1 MNAEQIK
8 EFIQGGEWGSIAPE
22 LRPSSIKNADGSI
35 KPFYLSR
42 TFKYSADDTF
52 ELEIINSADAYG
64 KIPLVR
70 ILIRGHIVWQGD
82 HPIAAGAQKVNF
94 IADTAYEVTPLIQG
108 FADAMNQVASKG
120 FNKWELNGTQSVM
133 GKAFAPFG
141 LAEGQT
147 FAEYDLIYVHD
158 NMLFWGARN
167 VDGRGFDTEENRPT
181 NLQIPL
187 VRRNK

>member
-1 MNAEQIK
+1 MNTDQIK
-8 EFIQGGEWGSIAPE
+8 ESIQGSEWVSIAPE
-22 LRPSSIKNADGSI
+22 LRPSTIKNPDGSI
-35 KPFYLSR
+35 KPFYLTR
-42 TFKYSADDTF
+42 AFKYSAADAF

-70 ILIRGHIVWQGD
+70 IVIKGHIVWQGD
-82 HPIAAGAQKVNF
+82 HPIAVGAQKVNF

-108 FADAMNQVASKG
+108 FADVMNQVASKG
-120 FNKWELNGTQSVM
+120 FNKWEVNGTQSVM

-147 FAEYDLIYVHD
+147 FAEYDLIYVYGD
-158 NMLFWGARN
+158 MLFWGARN

-187 VRRNK
+187 IRQN